1 MARRRKSGGNFRV
14 SPGFCLV
21 ARNAAQMK
29 TLRGEK
35 KWWWC
40 AAGSSV
46 FASTDLFALINP
58 KMHAVSSVILAHKGS
73 LETGRVSNLDS
84 GGQRGDSPRFYRDS
98 IIALRLIGRF
108 VPLHRARPRFAAPSA
123 LTDIVREWSVNG
135 NGITRR
141 HDSIEISRR
150 IYFQGAIVLLSL
162 PFLSSSHPR
171 IVRGTRYERKREEEK
186 LGEGEKMLAKSGG
199 KMIRRL
205 FREK

>member
-58 KMHAVSSVILAHKGS
+58 KMHAVSSVILAQRIPRNRTRFQPR
-73 LETGRVSNLDS
+73 L

-135 NGITRR
+135 NGITRTTR
-141 HDSIEISRR
+141 SIEISRR

-162 PFLSSSHPR
+162 FLFFLLS
-171 IVRGTRYERKREEEK
+171 TRESFVERDTRERERKKNWEK
-186 LGEGEKMLAKSGG
+186 EKRCWRKAGG
-199 KMIRRL
+199 R
-205 FREK
+205 

>member
-1 MARRRKSGGNFRV
+1 
-14 SPGFCLV
+14 
-21 ARNAAQMK
+21 MK

-58 KMHAVSSVILAHKGS
+58 KMHAVSSVILAQRIPRNRTRFQPR
-73 LETGRVSNLDS
+73 L

-135 NGITRR
+135 NGITRTTR
-141 HDSIEISRR
+141 SIEISRR

-162 PFLSSSHPR
+162 FLFFLLS
-171 IVRGTRYERKREEEK
+171 TRESFVERDTRERERKKNWEK
-186 LGEGEKMLAKSGG
+186 EKRCWRKAGG
-199 KMIRRL
+199 R
-205 FREK
+205 

>member
-135 NGITRR
+135 NGITRTTR
-141 HDSIEISRR
+141 SIEISRR

-162 PFLSSSHPR
+162 FLFFLLS
-171 IVRGTRYERKREEEK
+171 TRESFVERDTRERERKKNWEK
-186 LGEGEKMLAKSGG
+186 EKRCWRKAGG
-199 KMIRRL
+199 R
-205 FREK
+205 